1 MISFTETQENNFT
14 PESIPAPPEDPAL
27 NTILELENKHPA
39 RQWLTILLGL
49 LALITVGGLIPFW
62 LWVYFKLN

>member
-1 MISFTETQENNFT
+1 MISFTETQEDNFA
-14 PESIPAPPEDPAL
+14 PEIPPAQPEDPNL
-27 NTILELENKHPA
+27 DTILALENKHPA

-49 LALITVGGLIPFW
+49 FALIAVGGLIPFW